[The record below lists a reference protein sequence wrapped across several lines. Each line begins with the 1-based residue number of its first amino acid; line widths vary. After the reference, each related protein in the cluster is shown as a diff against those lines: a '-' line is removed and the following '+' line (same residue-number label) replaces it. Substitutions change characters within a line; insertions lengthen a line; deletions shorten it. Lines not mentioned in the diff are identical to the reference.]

1 MVISP
6 KPKMSPSHALPTPPF
21 SPPAEP
27 IQDPSPLAVPKD
39 SYTIL
44 RTLNRTQTSHL
55 SLAVASGC
63 RPSTKK
69 AALRHALYAI
79 RTYHLPLSNAARA
92 EREALEVL
100 SVRGLGENPY
110 VQRASRFW
118 DDGQTL
124 FIVLEHCGGGNLLG
138 LIHAEGP
145 VNSGRMKRWA
155 CEIVSQ
161 VLHPL
166 SGLCSAL
173 AGVGHCV
180 HPQRWRH
187 TQRHPTVENPLPC
200 QWSYLY

>member
-6 KPKMSPSHALPTPPF
+6 KPKTSPFHVLPTPPF
-21 SPPAEP
+21 SPPEP
-27 IQDPSPLAVPKD
+27 IQDPSPPAAPKD

-44 RTLNRTQTSHL
+44 RTLHRTQTSHL

-79 RTYHLPLSNAARA
+79 RTYRLPLSNAALA

-100 SVRGLGENPY
+100 SMRSLGESPY

-138 LIHAEGP
+138 LIQAEGP
-145 VNSGRMKRWA
+145 VDSGRMKQWA

-161 VLHPL
+161 VLPPL
-166 SGLCSAL
+166 SGPCSTL
-173 AGVGHCV
+173 VGVGHRV
-180 HPQRWRH
+180 HPQRRRH
-187 TQRHPTVENPLPC
+187 SQRHPAVDNPLPC
-200 QWSYLY
+200 KWSYLY